1 MREFFGSFVNSILNS
16 NYPIVGLSIM
26 SFAES
31 FFFPIPPD
39 VVYIPLAI
47 LNPKNAFFYAFITT
61 FFSVLGG
68 IFGYYLGKIGGRP
81 LIKKIVSEEKLYQVK
96 LFYARYDVLAVI
108 IGGFTPIPYKFFS
121 ISAGIFDINL
131 KKFILASIIGRGGRF
146 FLVCTL
152 IFFFGSRI
160 KYFLENYFEIFTII
174 FTLLLIGGFVF
185 VNKFFTNKSK
195 ENNG

>member
-160 KYFLENYFEIFTII
+160 NYFLENYFEIFTII

>member
-16 NYPIVGLSIM
+16 NYPIVGLSIL

-68 IFGYYLGKIGGRP
+68 IFGYYLGKIGGQP

-108 IGGFTPIPYKFFS
+108 IGGFTPIPYKIFS

-152 IFFFGSRI
+152 IFFFGLRI

>member
-16 NYPIVGLSIM
+16 NYPIVGLSIL

-108 IGGFTPIPYKFFS
+108 IGGFTPIPYKIFS

-160 KYFLENYFEIFTII
+160 KYFLENYFEIFTVI

>member
-108 IGGFTPIPYKFFS
+108 IGGFTPIPYKIFS

>member
-1 MREFFGSFVNSILNS
+1 MKEFFGGFVSSILNS
-16 NYPIVGLSIM
+16 NYPIVGLSIL

-31 FFFPIPPD
+31 SFFPIPPD

-68 IFGYYLGKIGGRP
+68 VFGYYIGKIGGRP
-81 LIKKIVSEEKLYQVK
+81 IINKFVSEEKLYQVK
-96 LFYARYDVLAVI
+96 LLYNKYDFWAIVVA
-108 IGGFTPIPYKFFS
+108 GFTPIPYKIFS
-121 ISAGIFDINL
+121 LSAGIFDIKL
-131 KKFILASIIGRGGRF
+131 KNFIVASVIGRGGRF
-146 FLVCTL
+146 FLVCAL

-174 FTLLLIGGFVF
+174 FTLLLIGGFIF
-185 VNKFFTNKSK
+185 VNKFLNKNK
-195 ENNG
+195 NKKNG

>member
-16 NYPIVGLSIM
+16 NYPIVGLSIL

-96 LFYARYDVLAVI
+96 LFYGKYDFLAVI
-108 IGGFTPIPYKFFS
+108 IGGFTPIPYKIFS

-146 FLVCTL
+146 FLVCIL

>member
-1 MREFFGSFVNSILNS
+1 MRDFFGSFVNSILNS
-16 NYPIVGLSIM
+16 NYPIVGLSIL

-96 LFYARYDVLAVI
+96 LFYGKYDFLAVI
-108 IGGFTPIPYKFFS
+108 IGGFTPIPYKIFS

-185 VNKFFTNKSK
+185 FNKFFTNKSK

>member
-16 NYPIVGLSIM
+16 NYPIVGLSIL

-68 IFGYYLGKIGGRP
+68 IFGYYLGKIGGQP

-108 IGGFTPIPYKFFS
+108 IGGFTPIPYKIFS

>member
-16 NYPIVGLSIM
+16 NYPIVGLSIL

-108 IGGFTPIPYKFFS
+108 IGGFTPIPYKIFS
-121 ISAGIFDINL
+121 ISAGIFDISL

-146 FLVCTL
+146 FLVCAL

>member
-16 NYPIVGLSIM
+16 NYPIVGLSIL

>member
-16 NYPIVGLSIM
+16 NYPIVGLSIL

-108 IGGFTPIPYKFFS
+108 IGGFTPIPYKIFS

>member
-1 MREFFGSFVNSILNS
+1 MRDFFGSFVNSILNS
-16 NYPIVGLSIM
+16 NYPIVGLSIL

-108 IGGFTPIPYKFFS
+108 IGGFTPIPYKIFS